1 MMLKMLQIATACV
14 SDNPTARPCMLYVQE
29 FLENVI
35 VEEPSEEIRIEM
47 GESSGT
53 KDIYSRGK
61 FEINCKICRM
71 NLE

>member
-1 MMLKMLQIATACV
+1 MLH
-14 SDNPTARPCMLYVQE
+14 VQE
-29 FLENVI
+29 FLENII
-35 VEEPSEEIRIEM
+35 VEEPSEEIRIER